1 LWRSDRP
8 LKKQDFKGKIIHENA
23 VASTVYCIHK
33 EIKGKNGALSVSIK
47 TYFLFRQFLILKS
60 SIGNNV
66 MVHEQKH
73 FDIAEMFAMKLRKQ
87 LRQIVVK
94 DGVDAK
100 FKLDSLYKI
109 ISLEMD
115 LYQDTYDNETDHI

>member
-1 LWRSDRP
+1 
-8 LKKQDFKGKIIHENA
+8 
-23 VASTVYCIHK
+23 
-33 EIKGKNGALSVSIK
+33 
-47 TYFLFRQFLILKS
+47 
-60 SIGNNV
+60 

-115 LYQDTYDNETDHI
+115 LTRILMTNGNRSQF